1 MTTAVEREV
10 KLSAPDG
17 FELPDLSVV
26 DDVGTVDR
34 DTIELDALYVDTAE
48 LDLIR
53 RGASLRRRRE
63 PAGTVWTLKL
73 PNELGQPLPG
83 LGRAPLLERRELDVH
98 DDADTVPTLLAD
110 VVVPWVRDR
119 SLVPVARLHT
129 VRRRHRLLGATGV
142 VLAEATDDDVAVW
155 DPADTSAP
163 VASFRELEVEAGPQ
177 VEVEVGLAAVAG
189 TVAQLE
195 RAGAGLSRAVS
206 KAAQAIGPAA
216 HVAPDPPGEAPAA
229 DADTPALLAGAL
241 RARVAELLDA
251 DVRVRMALWV
261 DEHVDMAAPV
271 AAMLRS
277 ERAVRAQLRVARPL
291 LDREASDEARAVLR
305 RLSAP
310 LLRAHDSLVVAA
322 TLRADA
328 VLLADDDREVL
339 EPLVHEATVDAD
351 AAEQLLSARLAS
363 PAHTEL
369 LVGLVS
375 FATRPPDG
383 TDALGAPLPSASEL
397 AAAAWTKLCQAVTSL
412 GVDGRDQ
419 GRELEDL
426 RPKVRRAWAA
436 ALVAAPGS
444 DESAGRAD
452 RLESLLAHLDQLRD
466 ALLVEDR
473 LRGLALGAPRP
484 QVLALGQ
491 LLGEARRRTAHLTA
505 SWPLWWGEATGV
517 DAERAAA
524 AAS

>member
-1 MTTAVEREV
+1 
-10 KLSAPDG
+10 
-17 FELPDLSVV
+17 
-26 DDVGTVDR
+26 
-34 DTIELDALYVDTAE
+34 
-48 LDLIR
+48 
-53 RGASLRRRRE
+53 
-63 PAGTVWTLKL
+63 
-73 PNELGQPLPG
+73 
-83 LGRAPLLERRELDVH
+83 
-98 DDADTVPTLLAD
+98 
-110 VVVPWVRDR
+110 
-119 SLVPVARLHT
+119 
-129 VRRRHRLLGATGV
+129 
-142 VLAEATDDDVAVW
+142 
-155 DPADTSAP
+155 
-163 VASFRELEVEAGPQ
+163 
-177 VEVEVGLAAVAG
+177 
-189 TVAQLE
+189 
-195 RAGAGLSRAVS
+195 
-206 KAAQAIGPAA
+206 
-216 HVAPDPPGEAPAA
+216 
-229 DADTPALLAGAL
+229 
-241 RARVAELLDA
+241 
-251 DVRVRMALWV
+251 MALWV

-310 LLRAHDSLVVAA
+310 LLRAHDSSSSPP
-322 TLRADA
+322 RCADA

-397 AAAAWTKLCQAVTSL
+397 AAAAWTKLCHAVTSL

-505 SWPLWWGEATGV
+505 SWPVWWGEATGV